1 MSCNYLHFLYGI
13 FTDKCKTVTSNKFK
27 KKMDSSR
34 SRLLPM
40 PRNNPFPQRPWM
52 ENNGAAAAA
61 GGASGMKGKI

>member
-1 MSCNYLHFLYGI
+1 
-13 FTDKCKTVTSNKFK
+13 
-27 KKMDSSR
+27 MDSSR

-61 GGASGMKGKI
+61 GGASGMKGKIYSFFSLYF